1 MPKIPTFTAQA
12 RPTAEPTGVTS
23 NLQLSPTATP
33 AGALVKPL
41 SKIADYYARE
51 KQISNKV
58 KAGELFGDAT
68 VDIFNAAEEAE
79 LKITPQEGIDYFN
92 QQYNSIKNK
101 YKSQAINSD
110 VASYFDLE
118 IL

>member
-12 RPTAEPTGVTS
+12 RPTAEPTGVTT

-101 YKSQAINSD
+101 Y
-110 VASYFDLE
+110 
-118 IL
+118 